1 MSALGPSSLPSLLLQ
16 AASSTWSL
24 SELDTSTFP
33 WDHSFRLEHKL
44 GPRLKVVAIIDPATS
59 VAQAVLDRKR
69 NSFVVSAY
77 AETRICASLDEFVE
91 TMKEED
97 RPHAFIVGS
106 PPAFRG
112 SIKPGRDFEVQV
124 LRHFPNNT
132 PAMFLE
138 KPLSTDTPEEA
149 GKVARMLVDS
159 RTILSVG
166 YFLRYLKGLLVFI
179 FSGSPHPLTTLAVE
193 VVQTMRKILEDN
205 NLEVVATIARYASSY
220 AFSTKH
226 AWWMKSKD
234 CGPIVEQATHFVDL
248 SRYFGGEVDLAS
260 VQAQQLDWDEPAG
273 ELSVVPVDEK
283 SVEPADRIPRVTSAC
298 WKYENGAVGTLVH
311 TLALQGYKYSCEL
324 EVYADG
330 YQLKL
335 IDPYNA
341 PELRVRTPHG
351 DEEQIHKVR
360 FGDSLLLRLN
370 LFTNP
375 EGSVNCSPRMTH
387 AFIDA
392 TEAAAHSTDNA
403 IAEDDEE
410 TDILSSYED
419 ACKTYAFNQQFK
431 KTAAAGK
438 KK

>member
-1 MSALGPSSLPSLLLQ
+1 MASSNTPRRRSSVRRPSIPDERLGPLISSKP
-16 AASSTWSL
+16 AAPGGVFNLVFVGAGHINFGGHTG
-24 SELDTSTFP
+24 P

-298 WKYENGAVGTLVH
+298 WFV
-311 TLALQGYKYSCEL
+311 
-324 EVYADG
+324 
-330 YQLKL
+330 
-335 IDPYNA
+335 
-341 PELRVRTPHG
+341 
-351 DEEQIHKVR
+351 
-360 FGDSLLLRLN
+360 F
-370 LFTNP
+370 
-375 EGSVNCSPRMTH
+375 
-387 AFIDA
+387 
-392 TEAAAHSTDNA
+392 
-403 IAEDDEE
+403 
-410 TDILSSYED
+410 LSSHKN
-419 ACKTYAFNQQFK
+419 ARQSLTGHGPSF
-431 KTAAAGK
+431 AGNTRTLK
-438 KK
+438 